1 MYLNKLF
8 LILLVWLCCGDLISQ
23 RSLTTTSGQKIIL
36 HVDGTWEKDI
46 KALSEDTSGMLI
58 TAFNPLTAPKVE
70 KYEIDEKHKLATSLL
85 FDKARANEI
94 NNLVSIE
101 SLNKQISGKELELS
115 QAKLNKNKSV
125 IKTVDT
131 EIDDLKS
138 KLKELNNEY
147 SISTSQIQ
155 AVEKLKEYTASSRV
169 GKMKSLAKDLN
180 IDINAYIS
188 DDKLTSSS
196 SKPENVKGDEK
207 NVGCDLMKDEMNGKS
222 RVIQTEYALLFDY
235 TPEKLKTYFKTNNL
249 LKTNVSIRKEGR
261 DFFLH
266 LQISIMSKDA
276 AKNYGFIAEGSLMK
290 IFLVNGRNIALHSG
304 VRSSSRIENYTGNT
318 IYDVFYPINKDAM
331 NNLVKFPL
339 DTVGI
344 MWSSGFEKYEIY
356 QVDILMNQL
365 NCLKSI

>member
-36 HVDGTWEKDI
+36 HDDGTWEKDI
-46 KALSEDTSGMLI
+46 KALSEDTSGMLV

-70 KYEIDEKHKLATSLL
+70 KYEIDEKQKLAITLL
-85 FDKARANEI
+85 IDKARANEI

-115 QAKLNKNKSV
+115 QAKLNKNKSA
-125 IKTVDT
+125 IKTVET

-138 KLKELNNEY
+138 KLKELNSEY
-147 SISTSQIQ
+147 STSTAQIQ
-155 AVEKLKEYTASSRV
+155 AIEKLKEYNPSSRV
-169 GKMKSLAKDLN
+169 GKMKSISEDLK
-180 IDINAYIS
+180 IDVSAYIS
-188 DDKLTSSS
+188 DEKLDPS
-196 SKPENVKGDEK
+196 SKPQSVKNDKK
-207 NVGCDLMKDEMNGKS
+207 NVGCNLMKDEMNGKS
-222 RVIQTEYALLFDY
+222 RVIQTENALLFDY

-249 LKTNVSIRKEGR
+249 LKTNASIRKEGK

-304 VRSSSRIENYTGNT
+304 VKSSTRIENYTGNT
-318 IYDVFYPINKDAM
+318 IYDVFYPINKDAL
-331 NNLVKFPL
+331 NNLIKFPL
-339 DTVGI
+339 DTLGI

>member
-1 MYLNKLF
+1 MYLDKLF

-23 RSLTTTSGQKIIL
+23 RSLTTTSGQKIVL
-36 HVDGTWEKDI
+36 HDDGTWEKEI
-46 KALSEDTSGMLI
+46 RTLSEDTSGMLV

-70 KYEIDEKHKLATSLL
+70 KYEIDEKQKLAITLL
-85 FDKARANEI
+85 IDKARANEI

-115 QAKLNKNKSV
+115 QAKLNKNKSA

-138 KLKELNNEY
+138 KLKELNSEY
-147 SISTSQIQ
+147 STSTAQIQ
-155 AVEKLKEYTASSRV
+155 AIEKLKEYNPSSRV
-169 GKMKSLAKDLN
+169 GKMKSISEDLK
-180 IDINAYIS
+180 IDISAYIS
-188 DDKLTSSS
+188 DENLDPSFKPQSVKNDK
-196 SKPENVKGDEK
+196 K
-207 NVGCDLMKDEMNGKS
+207 NVGCNLMKDEMNGKS
-222 RVIQTEYALLFDY
+222 RVVQTENALLFDY

-249 LKTNVSIRKEGR
+249 LKTNASIRKEGK

-304 VRSSSRIENYTGNT
+304 VKSSTRIENYTGNT
-318 IYDVFYPINKDAM
+318 IYDVFYPINKDAL
-331 NNLVKFPL
+331 NNLMKFPL
-339 DTVGI
+339 DTLGI

-356 QVDILMNQL
+356 QVDIFMNQL